1 MTWSENIKIIKILW
15 NKFWQTPNLWS
26 LKEVDLIRLVNVDIN
41 ARDVTVKGPL
51 GTLKRSF
58 KHSSCDIFKKKS
70 AKGTK
75 VHVQS
80 N

>member
-1 MTWSENIKIIKILW
+1 MPSLW
-15 NKFWQTPNLWS
+15 F
-26 LKEVDLIRLVNVDIN
+26 LKEVKTFIIVKVEID
-41 ARDVTVKGPL
+41 AREVTVKGPL

-75 VHVQS
+75 VHV
-80 N
+80 